1 MSRFLTPR
9 SQPTQCA
16 SCPVRQNA
24 LFQVVPLS
32 YIEDA
37 QSRRTDQ
44 YRLSARRVL
53 YQEDGPADMAF
64 TLFEGWALLYRSD
77 SDGRRQGLR
86 VALPGDFLGYM
97 PPGSVRVHHSALAI
111 TDIVVCGFR
120 QEGLHE
126 LMVKHPDL
134 AAHITRIQAGY
145 MASCEEHML
154 GLGRKSAEQRIAYLV
169 ADLLHRLKY
178 RRLIAADATVIPFP
192 LTQEMVG
199 DMTGLTPVHTN
210 RVMRRLRAEGV
221 LRADRGRLE
230 ILDEEALA
238 HLSGFVPWEPA

>member
-9 SQPTQCA
+9 SQRTQCA

-44 YRLSARRVL
+44 YRLAARRTL
-53 YQEDGPADMAF
+53 YEEGGQADMAF
-64 TLFEGWALLYRSD
+64 TLFEGWMLLYRSD

-86 VALPGDFLGYM
+86 IALPGDFLGYM
-97 PPGSVRVHHSALAI
+97 PPGSTHIHHSALAVNNA
-111 TDIVVCGFR
+111 VVCGFR

-126 LMVKHPDL
+126 MMTRHPDL
-134 AAHITRIQAGY
+134 AAHITRIQARY
-145 MASCEEHML
+145 MASCQSHML

-169 ADLLHRLKY
+169 AELFHRLKY
-178 RRLIAADATVIPFP
+178 RRLIAADATSMPFP

-210 RVMRRLRAEGV
+210 RVMRKLRSEGV
-221 LRADRGRLE
+221 LQSERSRLE
-230 ILDEEALA
+230 VLDPEVLA
-238 HLSGFVPWEPA
+238 RIGGFVPEEPA

>member
-44 YRLSARRVL
+44 YRLAARRTL
-53 YQEDGPADMAF
+53 YEEGEPAEMAF
-64 TLFEGWALLYRSD
+64 TLFEGWMLLYRGD
-77 SDGRRQGLR
+77 TDGRRQGLR
-86 VALPGDFLGYM
+86 IALPGDFLGYM
-97 PPGSVRVHHSALAI
+97 PPGSTHVHHSAVAV
-111 TDIVVCGFR
+111 TNVVVCGFR

-126 LMVKHPDL
+126 MMAKHPDL
-134 AAHITRIQAGY
+134 AAHITRIQTRY
-145 MASCEEHML
+145 MVSCQNHML

-169 ADLLHRLKY
+169 AELFHRLKY
-178 RRLIAADATVIPFP
+178 RQLIPADAISMPFP

-210 RVMRRLRAEGV
+210 RVMRKLRSEGV
-221 LRADRGRLE
+221 LRVERSRLE
-230 ILDEEALA
+230 ILDPEALA
-238 HLSGFVPWEPA
+238 RIGGFVPEEPA